1 MEFGRLF
8 SVIYNQL
15 DMSSEPDNK
24 TGNRLVC
31 TRCGAEFVVTRGGD
45 GAVTCCDER
54 LEVRR

>member
-1 MEFGRLF
+1 M
-8 SVIYNQL
+8 VI
-15 DMSSEPDNK
+15 EPDNK

-31 TRCGAEFVVTRGGD
+31 TQCGAEFVVTRGGD